1 MTQPVETLQLS
12 QEDQG
17 RMMARVYAF
26 ILSDEF
32 TGAPVQAVPDK
43 KPRRKKPAQTPRE
56 SEDLDATESNEE
68 PLA

>member
-1 MTQPVETLQLS
+1 MSQPAEAYHLT
-12 QEDQG
+12 QEDQD

-32 TGAPVQAVPDK
+32 TGEPTKAVPDK
-43 KPRRKKPAQTPRE
+43 KQRRKKPAQTQRE
-56 SEDLDATESNEE
+56 SQDLDAAESNEE

>member
-1 MTQPVETLQLS
+1 MSQPAEAYHLT
-12 QEDQG
+12 QEDQD

-32 TGAPVQAVPDK
+32 TGEPTKAVPDK
-43 KPRRKKPAQTPRE
+43 KPRRKKPAQTQRE
-56 SEDLDATESNEE
+56 SQDLDAAESNEE

>member
-1 MTQPVETLQLS
+1 MSQPAEAYHLT
-12 QEDQG
+12 QEDQD

-32 TGAPVQAVPDK
+32 TGEPTKAVPDK
-43 KPRRKKPAQTPRE
+43 KPRRKKPAQTQRG
-56 SEDLDATESNEE
+56 SQDLDAAESSEE